1 MHALEI
7 KKKLMECTEIYSAI
21 RQHKSG
27 PVSRLFVDGFFYAFF
42 TVAAQPQTKDVEK
55 HSCQQ
60 LTVLT
65 VQRKYNR
72 VGN

>member
-1 MHALEI
+1 
-7 KKKLMECTEIYSAI
+7 MECREIYSLKKAAQERTFI
-21 RQHKSG
+21 MKN
-27 PVSRLFVDGFFYAFF
+27 PVSRLCVDVLYAFF

-65 VQRKYNR
+65 VN
-72 VGN
+72 GNITVWGTK

>member
-1 MHALEI
+1 MQRNIQYYKAAQVRTFIMKNPVFQGYL
-7 KKKLMECTEIYSAI
+7 LMFS
-21 RQHKSG
+21 
-27 PVSRLFVDGFFYAFF
+27 YAFF

-55 HSCQQ
+55 HSCQR

-72 VGN
+72 VRN